1 MKKKIEKIAKI
12 ILNIL
17 TGVVIISIF
26 FALYGLLQVT
36 ILDKDYANYFGYS
49 LFVVESGSM
58 SPTINEK
65 DMVVVQ
71 KTKDIKANDIFTYKS
86 GNSFITHR
94 AVDVNKNRI
103 VAKGDFNNYEDKTI
117 QKKNVIGKVKL
128 IIPKFG
134 LWKKI
139 LLSPLVIIIIF
150 ITLLLFSVG
159 ISYEN
164 KNIVVERNKPIRRRF
179 YGIAKKKFKKRSFEE
194 LEAEI
199 PSQKPNS
206 NSEKTDKDAKS

>member
-1 MKKKIEKIAKI
+1 M
-12 ILNIL
+12 
-17 TGVVIISIF
+17 
-26 FALYGLLQVT
+26 
-36 ILDKDYANYFGYS
+36 
-49 LFVVESGSM
+49 
-58 SPTINEK
+58 
-65 DMVVVQ
+65 
-71 KTKDIKANDIFTYKS
+71 
-86 GNSFITHR
+86 
-94 AVDVNKNRI
+94 
-103 VAKGDFNNYEDKTI
+103 
-117 QKKNVIGKVKL
+117 
-128 IIPKFG
+128 
-134 LWKKI
+134 
-139 LLSPLVIIIIF
+139 VIIIIF